1 MLHGLT
7 GRRTYGVLPFQHG
20 LGIDEEDGLRVSLR
34 GAVRESVVAPPVGD
48 DVLRVAVCAVPLMS
62 NFTDV
67 DALAAEPGVVVRFV
81 DRAEEL
87 VDADL
92 VVVPG
97 TRGTVRALRWLRER
111 GLADALARRAAEGRP
126 VLGICGGFQVLGE
139 HIEDDVESREG
150 SVAGLGLL
158 PVRVR
163 FAREKTLARPVGEAL
178 GEPVEGYEIHHG
190 VAEVAG
196 GEAFLDGCRVGE
208 MWGTHW
214 HGSLESDGFRRRFLA
229 GWRGRPA
236 PLRPRARTS
245 FAALREE
252 QLDLL
257 GDLIEEHADTDALLS
272 LIEKGAPAG
281 LPFIAPG
288 APVTGGPGTR
298 PRPPR
303 PLPERSFECH
313 HAPRHQGGPV
323 STPYPFT
330 ALVGQDDL
338 RLALLLNAVSP
349 AVGGVLVR
357 GEKGT
362 AKSTAVRALSALLPE
377 VPVVAGCRF
386 SLRPGRRRPELP
398 RRPARGGRRAARPAR
413 MVELPVGASEDRL
426 VGALD
431 IERALAE
438 GVKAFE
444 PGLLADAHRGI
455 LYVDEVNLLHD
466 HLVDLLLDAAAMGA
480 SYVEREGVSVRHA
493 ARFLLVGT
501 MNPEEGELR
510 PQLLDRFGLTVEVA
524 ASRETDQRVEVVRRR
539 LAHDDDPEAFAG
551 RWADEE
557 AALRDRVV
565 AARALL
571 PQVVLG
577 DGALRQIAA
586 TCAAFEVDGMRADI
600 VMARTATA
608 LAAWA
613 GRTDVRSE
621 DVRQAALL
629 ALPHRRRRN
638 PFDAPGLD
646 EDKLDE
652 TLDEAREDDAPEP
665 PGSPEPPE
673 GDDDPDGG
681 PGGGGGQP
689 PADGGPDSP
698 GLPPQQSRDQ
708 AEDRNQGEGAGQE
721 DAPAPQA
728 PAAGGPGEQ
737 GAVSAA
743 EPFRTR
749 MLSVPGIGEGAAG
762 RRSRARTEHGR
773 TTGSRRPRGALTK
786 LHLAATVQAAA
797 PHQRARGRSGTGL
810 VVRRDDLR
818 QATREGREGNL
829 VLFVVDASGSMAARQ
844 RMSAVKGA
852 VLSLLLD
859 AYQRRDKVGLV
870 TFRGSAA
877 EVALPPTSSVDAA
890 AARLETLP
898 TGGRT
903 PLAAGLLRA
912 HDVLRVERL
921 RDAARRPLLV
931 VVTDGRAT
939 GGVEPV
945 AQAGRAARL
954 FAADGVASVVVD
966 CESGYVRLGLA
977 GQLAGE
983 LGGTAVTLDELR
995 ADSIAGLVKD
1005 VQGHGNHSRK
1015 AA

>member
-1 MLHGLT
+1 M
-7 GRRTYGVLPFQHG
+7 
-20 LGIDEEDGLRVSLR
+20 
-34 GAVRESVVAPPVGD
+34 
-48 DVLRVAVCAVPLMS
+48 
-62 NFTDV
+62 
-67 DALAAEPGVVVRFV
+67 
-81 DRAEEL
+81 
-87 VDADL
+87 
-92 VVVPG
+92 
-97 TRGTVRALRWLRER
+97 
-111 GLADALARRAAEGRP
+111 
-126 VLGICGGFQVLGE
+126 
-139 HIEDDVESREG
+139 
-150 SVAGLGLL
+150 
-158 PVRVR
+158 
-163 FAREKTLARPVGEAL
+163 
-178 GEPVEGYEIHHG
+178 
-190 VAEVAG
+190 
-196 GEAFLDGCRVGE
+196 
-208 MWGTHW
+208 
-214 HGSLESDGFRRRFLA
+214 
-229 GWRGRPA
+229 
-236 PLRPRARTS
+236 
-245 FAALREE
+245 
-252 QLDLL
+252 
-257 GDLIEEHADTDALLS
+257 
-272 LIEKGAPAG
+272 
-281 LPFIAPG
+281 
-288 APVTGGPGTR
+288 
-298 PRPPR
+298 
-303 PLPERSFECH
+303 
-313 HAPRHQGGPV
+313 
-323 STPYPFT
+323 STPFPFT
-330 ALVGQDDL
+330 AVVGQDDL

-362 AKSTAVRALSALLPE
+362 AKSTAVRALSALLPA
-377 VPVVAGCRF
+377 VDVVTGCRF
-386 SLRPGRRRPELP
+386 SCDPGAPD
-398 RRPARGGRRAARPAR
+398 PACPDGPHEVEASTTRPAR

-431 IERALAE
+431 IERALSE

-524 ASRETDQRVEVVRRR
+524 ASREPDQRVEVVRRR
-539 LAHDDDPEAFAG
+539 LAHDDDPAAFVA

-557 AALRDRVV
+557 AEVRARIV

-571 PQVVLG
+571 PSVRLG

-613 GRTDVRSE
+613 GRTDVLAE

-652 TLDEAREDDAPEP
+652 TLEEFS
-665 PGSPEPPE
+665 GSDGE
-673 GDDDPDGG
+673 GGNGPDDDPDPDG
-681 PGGGGGQP
+681 PGGGGQP
-689 PADGGPDSP
+689 PQEGPDDGSP
-698 GLPPQQSRDQ
+698 AGDVP
-708 AEDRNQGEGAGQE
+708 AQGEPSE
-721 DAPAPQA
+721 DGQA
-728 PAAGGPGEQ
+728 PAGQSAGEQ
-737 GAVSAA
+737 SPVRSA
-743 EPFRTR
+743 EPFRTKV
-749 MLSVPGIGEGAAG
+749 LSVPGLGEGAAG

-773 TTGSRRPRGALTK
+773 TTGSRRPRGTLTK

-797 PHQRARGRSGTGL
+797 PHQLARGRSGRGL

-890 AARLETLP
+890 AVRLESLP

-903 PLAAGLLRA
+903 PLSAGLLRA
-912 HDVLRVERL
+912 HEVLRVERL
-921 RDAARRPLLV
+921 RDSARRPLV
-931 VVTDGRAT
+931 VLVTDGRAT
-939 GGVEPV
+939 GGPEPV
-945 AQAGRAARL
+945 ATAGRAARL

-966 CESGYVRLGLA
+966 CESGPVRLGLA

-983 LGGTAVTLDELR
+983 LGGTAVTLDALR
-995 ADSIAGLVKD
+995 ADSLAGLVRD
-1005 VQGHGNHSRK
+1005 VQGTSRR

>member
-1 MLHGLT
+1 M
-7 GRRTYGVLPFQHG
+7 
-20 LGIDEEDGLRVSLR
+20 
-34 GAVRESVVAPPVGD
+34 
-48 DVLRVAVCAVPLMS
+48 
-62 NFTDV
+62 
-67 DALAAEPGVVVRFV
+67 
-81 DRAEEL
+81 
-87 VDADL
+87 
-92 VVVPG
+92 
-97 TRGTVRALRWLRER
+97 
-111 GLADALARRAAEGRP
+111 
-126 VLGICGGFQVLGE
+126 
-139 HIEDDVESREG
+139 
-150 SVAGLGLL
+150 
-158 PVRVR
+158 
-163 FAREKTLARPVGEAL
+163 
-178 GEPVEGYEIHHG
+178 
-190 VAEVAG
+190 
-196 GEAFLDGCRVGE
+196 
-208 MWGTHW
+208 
-214 HGSLESDGFRRRFLA
+214 
-229 GWRGRPA
+229 
-236 PLRPRARTS
+236 
-245 FAALREE
+245 
-252 QLDLL
+252 
-257 GDLIEEHADTDALLS
+257 
-272 LIEKGAPAG
+272 
-281 LPFIAPG
+281 
-288 APVTGGPGTR
+288 
-298 PRPPR
+298 
-303 PLPERSFECH
+303 
-313 HAPRHQGGPV
+313 

-330 ALVGQDDL
+330 AIVGMDDL

-362 AKSTAVRALSALLPE
+362 AKSTAVRALSALIPE
-377 VPVVAGCRF
+377 VAVVSGCRF
-386 SLRPGRRRPELP
+386 SCDPVSPD
-398 RRPARGGRRAARPAR
+398 PACPDGPHETGGGVARPAR

-524 ASRETDQRVEVVRRR
+524 ASREPDQRVEVVRRR
-539 LAHDDDPEAFAG
+539 LAYDDDPAGFAD
-551 RWADEE
+551 RWSDEE
-557 AALRDRVV
+557 SAVRARIA

-571 PQVVLG
+571 SQVRLG

-613 GRTDVRSE
+613 GRTEVLAE

-652 TLDEAREDDAPEP
+652 TLEEF
-665 PGSPEPPE
+665 
-673 GDDDPDGG
+673 GDDDPDPDPDG
-681 PGGGGGQP
+681 PGGGGQP
-689 PADGGPDSP
+689 PQGGPDV
-698 GLPPQQSRDQ
+698 PPQGDAGQGDTPAQ
-708 AEDRNQGEGAGQE
+708 AESAEGG
-721 DAPAPQA
+721 APQA
-728 PAAGGPGEQ
+728 GGGEQ
-737 GAVSAA
+737 QAVRAA
-743 EPFRTR
+743 EPFRTK
-749 MLSVPGIGEGAAG
+749 MLSVPGLGEGAAG
-762 RRSRARTEHGR
+762 RRSRARTEQGR
-773 TTGSRRPRGALTK
+773 TTGARRPQGALTK

-797 PHQRARGRSGTGL
+797 PHQRARGRSGRGL

-818 QATREGREGNL
+818 QANREGREGNL

-859 AYQRRDKVGLV
+859 AYQRRDKVGLI
-870 TFRGSAA
+870 TFRGKDA

-890 AARLETLP
+890 AARLQTLP

-903 PLAAGLLRA
+903 PLAAGLLKA
-912 HDVLRVERL
+912 HDVLRVERM
-921 RDAARRPLLV
+921 RDPSRRPLLV

-939 GGVEPV
+939 GGVDPV
-945 AQAGRAARL
+945 ALASRAARL
-954 FAADGVASVVVD
+954 HSAGGTAAIVVD
-966 CESGYVRLGLA
+966 CEWGPVRLGLA
-977 GQLAGE
+977 GTLAGD
-983 LGGTAVTLDELR
+983 LGGTAVTLDELH

-1005 VQGHGNHSRK
+1005 VQTARR

>member
-1 MLHGLT
+1 M
-7 GRRTYGVLPFQHG
+7 
-20 LGIDEEDGLRVSLR
+20 
-34 GAVRESVVAPPVGD
+34 
-48 DVLRVAVCAVPLMS
+48 
-62 NFTDV
+62 
-67 DALAAEPGVVVRFV
+67 
-81 DRAEEL
+81 
-87 VDADL
+87 
-92 VVVPG
+92 
-97 TRGTVRALRWLRER
+97 
-111 GLADALARRAAEGRP
+111 
-126 VLGICGGFQVLGE
+126 
-139 HIEDDVESREG
+139 
-150 SVAGLGLL
+150 
-158 PVRVR
+158 
-163 FAREKTLARPVGEAL
+163 
-178 GEPVEGYEIHHG
+178 
-190 VAEVAG
+190 
-196 GEAFLDGCRVGE
+196 
-208 MWGTHW
+208 
-214 HGSLESDGFRRRFLA
+214 
-229 GWRGRPA
+229 
-236 PLRPRARTS
+236 
-245 FAALREE
+245 
-252 QLDLL
+252 
-257 GDLIEEHADTDALLS
+257 
-272 LIEKGAPAG
+272 
-281 LPFIAPG
+281 
-288 APVTGGPGTR
+288 
-298 PRPPR
+298 
-303 PLPERSFECH
+303 
-313 HAPRHQGGPV
+313 
-323 STPYPFT
+323 STPFPFT
-330 ALVGQDDL
+330 AVVGQDDL

-362 AKSTAVRALSALLPE
+362 AKSTAVRALSALMPE
-377 VPVVAGCRF
+377 VDVVPGCRF
-386 SLRPGRRRPELP
+386 SCDPHSPDPGCPDGPHEP
-398 RRPARGGRRAARPAR
+398 GAGVARPAR

-493 ARFLLVGT
+493 SRFLLVGT

-510 PQLLDRFGLTVEVA
+510 PQLLDRFGLTVEVS
-524 ASRETDQRVEVVRRR
+524 ASREPDQRVEVVRRR
-539 LAHDDDPEAFAG
+539 LAHDDDPAGFAA

-557 AALRDRVV
+557 AAVRARIA
-565 AARALL
+565 AARELL
-571 PQVVLG
+571 PSVRLG

-613 GRTDVRSE
+613 GRTDVLAE

-652 TLDEAREDDAPEP
+652 TLEEFGGQDGD
-665 PGSPEPPE
+665 GG
-673 GDDDPDGG
+673 GDDDPDPGPDGPGG
-681 PGGGGGQP
+681 PGGQP
-689 PADGGPDSP
+689 EPDDAPPGDGDAAARPE
-698 GLPPQQSRDQ
+698 
-708 AEDRNQGEGAGQE
+708 AGEGGEPRPSGA
-721 DAPAPQA
+721 
-728 PAAGGPGEQ
+728 GEQ
-737 GAVSAA
+737 SPVRAA
-743 EPFRTR
+743 EPFRTKV
-749 MLSVPGIGEGAAG
+749 LSVPGLGEGAAG

-773 TTGSRRPRGALTK
+773 TTGARRPRGALTK

-797 PHQRARGRSGTGL
+797 PHQRARGRSGRGL

-844 RMSAVKGA
+844 RMGAVKGA

-870 TFRGSAA
+870 TFRGAA
-877 EVALPPTSSVDAA
+877 ADVALPPTSSVDAA
-890 AARLETLP
+890 AARLESLP

-912 HDVLRVERL
+912 HEVLRVERL
-921 RDAARRPLLV
+921 RDPARRALVV

-939 GGVEPV
+939 GGPEPV
-945 AQAGRAARL
+945 ALAGRAARL
-954 FAADGVASVVVD
+954 FAAEGVASVVVD
-966 CESGYVRLGLA
+966 CESGPVRLGLA
-977 GQLAGE
+977 GRLADE

-995 ADSIAGLVKD
+995 ADAIAGLVRD
-1005 VQGHGNHSRK
+1005 VQGTRR

>member
-1 MLHGLT
+1 M
-7 GRRTYGVLPFQHG
+7 
-20 LGIDEEDGLRVSLR
+20 
-34 GAVRESVVAPPVGD
+34 
-48 DVLRVAVCAVPLMS
+48 
-62 NFTDV
+62 
-67 DALAAEPGVVVRFV
+67 
-81 DRAEEL
+81 
-87 VDADL
+87 
-92 VVVPG
+92 
-97 TRGTVRALRWLRER
+97 
-111 GLADALARRAAEGRP
+111 
-126 VLGICGGFQVLGE
+126 
-139 HIEDDVESREG
+139 
-150 SVAGLGLL
+150 
-158 PVRVR
+158 
-163 FAREKTLARPVGEAL
+163 
-178 GEPVEGYEIHHG
+178 
-190 VAEVAG
+190 
-196 GEAFLDGCRVGE
+196 
-208 MWGTHW
+208 
-214 HGSLESDGFRRRFLA
+214 
-229 GWRGRPA
+229 
-236 PLRPRARTS
+236 
-245 FAALREE
+245 
-252 QLDLL
+252 
-257 GDLIEEHADTDALLS
+257 
-272 LIEKGAPAG
+272 
-281 LPFIAPG
+281 
-288 APVTGGPGTR
+288 
-298 PRPPR
+298 
-303 PLPERSFECH
+303 
-313 HAPRHQGGPV
+313 
-323 STPYPFT
+323 STPFPFT
-330 ALVGQDDL
+330 AVVGQDDL

-377 VPVVAGCRF
+377 VDVVFGCRF
-386 SLRPGRRRPELP
+386 SCAPGSPD
-398 RRPARGGRRAARPAR
+398 PACPDGPHAPGASGSRPAR

-431 IERALAE
+431 IERALSE

-493 ARFLLVGT
+493 SRFLLVGT

-524 ASRETDQRVEVVRRR
+524 ASREPDQRVEVVRRR
-539 LAHDDDPEAFAG
+539 LAYDDDPAGFAA
-551 RWADEE
+551 RWAGEE
-557 AALRDRVV
+557 AAVRQRVV

-571 PQVVLG
+571 PSVRLG

-613 GRTDVRSE
+613 GRSDVLAE

-652 TLDEAREDDAPEP
+652 TLEEFGGQD
-665 PGSPEPPE
+665 PGD
-673 GDDDPDGG
+673 GDDDPDDPGPGGG
-681 PGGGGGQP
+681 PGGQPEPGDAPGG
-689 PADGGPDSP
+689 DGDTAARPE
-698 GLPPQQSRDQ
+698 
-708 AEDRNQGEGAGQE
+708 AGEGGEPRPSGA
-721 DAPAPQA
+721 
-728 PAAGGPGEQ
+728 GEQ
-737 GAVSAA
+737 SPVRAA
-743 EPFRTR
+743 EPFRAKV
-749 MLSVPGIGEGAAG
+749 LSVPGLGEGAAG

-773 TTGSRRPRGALTK
+773 TTGARRPRGALTK
-786 LHLAATVQAAA
+786 LHLAATVRAAA
-797 PHQRARGRSGTGL
+797 PHQRARGRSGPGL

-844 RMSAVKGA
+844 RMGAVKGA

-890 AARLETLP
+890 AARLESLP

-912 HDVLRVERL
+912 HEVLRVERL
-921 RDAARRPLLV
+921 RDPARRALVV

-939 GGVEPV
+939 GGPEPV
-945 AQAGRAARL
+945 ALASRAARL
-954 FAADGVASVVVD
+954 FAAEQVASVVVD
-966 CESGYVRLGLA
+966 CESGPVRLGLA
-977 GQLAGE
+977 GRLADE

-1005 VQGHGNHSRK
+1005 VQRR

>member
-1 MLHGLT
+1 M
-7 GRRTYGVLPFQHG
+7 
-20 LGIDEEDGLRVSLR
+20 
-34 GAVRESVVAPPVGD
+34 
-48 DVLRVAVCAVPLMS
+48 
-62 NFTDV
+62 
-67 DALAAEPGVVVRFV
+67 
-81 DRAEEL
+81 
-87 VDADL
+87 
-92 VVVPG
+92 
-97 TRGTVRALRWLRER
+97 
-111 GLADALARRAAEGRP
+111 
-126 VLGICGGFQVLGE
+126 
-139 HIEDDVESREG
+139 
-150 SVAGLGLL
+150 
-158 PVRVR
+158 
-163 FAREKTLARPVGEAL
+163 
-178 GEPVEGYEIHHG
+178 
-190 VAEVAG
+190 
-196 GEAFLDGCRVGE
+196 
-208 MWGTHW
+208 
-214 HGSLESDGFRRRFLA
+214 
-229 GWRGRPA
+229 
-236 PLRPRARTS
+236 
-245 FAALREE
+245 
-252 QLDLL
+252 
-257 GDLIEEHADTDALLS
+257 
-272 LIEKGAPAG
+272 
-281 LPFIAPG
+281 
-288 APVTGGPGTR
+288 
-298 PRPPR
+298 
-303 PLPERSFECH
+303 
-313 HAPRHQGGPV
+313 

-362 AKSTAVRALSALLPE
+362 AKSTAVRALSALLPQ

-386 SLRPGRRRPELP
+386 SCD
-398 RRPARGGRRAARPAR
+398 PAAPDPACPDGPHDVGGASVRDAR

-539 LAHDDDPEAFAG
+539 LAYDDDAENFAA
-551 RWADEE
+551 RWHEDES
-557 AALRDRVV
+557 ALRDRIV

-571 PQVVLG
+571 PQVRLG

-613 GRTDVRSE
+613 GRSDVLAE

-646 EDKLDE
+646 EDKLDD
-652 TLDEAREDDAPEP
+652 TLEQN
-665 PGSPEPPE
+665 
-673 GDDDPDGG
+673 GDDDNGDDGGDDPEPDGDG
-681 PGGGGGQP
+681 PDGGGQP
-689 PADGGPDSP
+689 PQEGPDAP
-698 GLPPQQSRDQ
+698 EAPEAPAPD
-708 AEDRNQGEGAGQE
+708 AH
-721 DAPAPQA
+721 DAPAADNESQRENGQDEDASPAQA
-728 PAAGGPGEQ
+728 PAAGGGEQ
-737 GAVSAA
+737 RAVQAA
-743 EPFRTR
+743 EPFRTK
-749 MLSVPGIGEGAAG
+749 MLSVPGLGEGAAG

-773 TTGSRRPRGALTK
+773 TTGARRPRGALTK

-797 PHQRARGRSGTGL
+797 PHQRARGRAGRGL

-870 TFRGSAA
+870 TFRGADA

-903 PLAAGLLRA
+903 PVAAGLLKA

-921 RDAARRPLLV
+921 RDPARRPLVV

-945 AQAGRAARL
+945 ARAGRAARL
-954 FAADGVASVVVD
+954 FAAANIASVVVD
-966 CESGYVRLGLA
+966 CESGHIRLGLA

-1005 VQGHGNHSRK
+1005 VQGTQMQMRSV
-1015 AA
+1015 A

>member
-1 MLHGLT
+1 M
-7 GRRTYGVLPFQHG
+7 
-20 LGIDEEDGLRVSLR
+20 
-34 GAVRESVVAPPVGD
+34 
-48 DVLRVAVCAVPLMS
+48 
-62 NFTDV
+62 
-67 DALAAEPGVVVRFV
+67 
-81 DRAEEL
+81 
-87 VDADL
+87 
-92 VVVPG
+92 
-97 TRGTVRALRWLRER
+97 
-111 GLADALARRAAEGRP
+111 
-126 VLGICGGFQVLGE
+126 
-139 HIEDDVESREG
+139 
-150 SVAGLGLL
+150 
-158 PVRVR
+158 
-163 FAREKTLARPVGEAL
+163 
-178 GEPVEGYEIHHG
+178 
-190 VAEVAG
+190 
-196 GEAFLDGCRVGE
+196 
-208 MWGTHW
+208 
-214 HGSLESDGFRRRFLA
+214 
-229 GWRGRPA
+229 
-236 PLRPRARTS
+236 
-245 FAALREE
+245 
-252 QLDLL
+252 
-257 GDLIEEHADTDALLS
+257 
-272 LIEKGAPAG
+272 
-281 LPFIAPG
+281 
-288 APVTGGPGTR
+288 
-298 PRPPR
+298 
-303 PLPERSFECH
+303 
-313 HAPRHQGGPV
+313 

-330 ALVGQDDL
+330 AVVGQDDL

-377 VPVVAGCRF
+377 VAVVPGCRF
-386 SLRPGRRRPELP
+386 SCDPTAPD
-398 RRPARGGRRAARPAR
+398 PACPDGPHEAATGTQRPAR

-426 VGALD
+426 VGSLD

-438 GVKAFE
+438 GVKSFE

-524 ASRETDQRVEVVRRR
+524 ASREPDQRVEVVRRR
-539 LAHDDDPEAFAG
+539 LAYDDDPAGFAA

-557 AALRDRVV
+557 AAVRARIV

-571 PQVVLG
+571 PSVRLG
-577 DGALRQIAA
+577 DGPLLQIAA

-613 GRTDVRSE
+613 GRTEVIAE

-638 PFDAPGLD
+638 PFDAPGID
-646 EDKLDE
+646 EAKLDE
-652 TLDEAREDDAPEP
+652 TLEEFAGSDETS
-665 PGSPEPPE
+665 GE
-673 GDDDPDGG
+673 GPSDDDPDPDPDG
-681 PGGGGGQP
+681 PGGGGQP
-689 PADGGPDSP
+689 PQDGPDDGSP
-698 GLPPQQSRDQ
+698 AGDVP
-708 AEDRNQGEGAGQE
+708 AQGEPSDDG
-721 DAPAPQA
+721 QA
-728 PAAGGPGEQ
+728 PAGQGAGEQ
-737 GAVSAA
+737 APVRAA
-743 EPFRTR
+743 EPFRTKT
-749 MLSVPGIGEGAAG
+749 LSVPGIGQGAAG

-773 TTGSRRPRGALTK
+773 TTGARRPQGKLSK

-797 PHQRARGRSGTGL
+797 PHQRARGRSGPGL

-818 QATREGREGNL
+818 QALTEGREGNL

-844 RMSAVKGA
+844 RMGAVKGA

-890 AARLETLP
+890 ATRLESLP

-912 HDVLRVERL
+912 HEVLRVERL
-921 RDAARRPLLV
+921 RDPARRALVV

-939 GGVEPV
+939 GGPEPV
-945 AQAGRAARL
+945 ALAGRAARL
-954 FAADGVASVVVD
+954 FAAEGVASVVVD
-966 CESGYVRLGLA
+966 CETGAVRLGLA

-983 LGGTAVTLDELR
+983 LGGTPVTLDELR
-995 ADSIAGLVKD
+995 ADSIAGLVRD
-1005 VQGHGNHSRK
+1005 VQGTSRR

>member
-1 MLHGLT
+1 MT
-7 GRRTYGVLPFQHG
+7 TPF
-20 LGIDEEDGLRVSLR
+20 
-34 GAVRESVVAPPVGD
+34 
-48 DVLRVAVCAVPLMS
+48 
-62 NFTDV
+62 
-67 DALAAEPGVVVRFV
+67 
-81 DRAEEL
+81 
-87 VDADL
+87 
-92 VVVPG
+92 
-97 TRGTVRALRWLRER
+97 
-111 GLADALARRAAEGRP
+111 
-126 VLGICGGFQVLGE
+126 
-139 HIEDDVESREG
+139 
-150 SVAGLGLL
+150 
-158 PVRVR
+158 
-163 FAREKTLARPVGEAL
+163 
-178 GEPVEGYEIHHG
+178 
-190 VAEVAG
+190 
-196 GEAFLDGCRVGE
+196 
-208 MWGTHW
+208 
-214 HGSLESDGFRRRFLA
+214 
-229 GWRGRPA
+229 
-236 PLRPRARTS
+236 
-245 FAALREE
+245 
-252 QLDLL
+252 
-257 GDLIEEHADTDALLS
+257 
-272 LIEKGAPAG
+272 
-281 LPFIAPG
+281 
-288 APVTGGPGTR
+288 
-298 PRPPR
+298 
-303 PLPERSFECH
+303 
-313 HAPRHQGGPV
+313 
-323 STPYPFT
+323 PFT
-330 ALVGQDDL
+330 AVVGQDDL

-349 AVGGVLVR
+349 SVGGVLVR

-362 AKSTAVRALSALLPE
+362 AKSTAVRALTSLLPE
-377 VPVVAGCRF
+377 VAVVPGCRF
-386 SLRPGRRRPELP
+386 SCDPAAPDPGCPDGPHE
-398 RRPARGGRRAARPAR
+398 GGGVGASRPAR

-444 PGLLADAHRGI
+444 PGLLAAAHRGI

-524 ASRETDQRVEVVRRR
+524 ASREPDQRVEVVRRR
-539 LAHDDDPEAFAG
+539 LAYDDDPAAFAASWG
-551 RWADEE
+551 DEE
-557 AALRDRVV
+557 TAVRQRIV
-565 AARALL
+565 AARTLL
-571 PQVVLG
+571 PRVRLG
-577 DGALRQIAA
+577 DSALRQIA
-586 TCAAFEVDGMRADI
+586 TVCSAFEVDGMRADI

-613 GRTDVRSE
+613 GRTDVLAE

-646 EDKLDE
+646 EDKLDQ
-652 TLDEAREDDAPEP
+652 TLEEFSD
-665 PGSPEPPE
+665 SS
-673 GDDDPDGG
+673 GDDDPGPDGDGGG
-681 PGGGGGQP
+681 PGGGGGRP
-689 PADGGPDSP
+689 EPDEGPAGDGADAGARP
-698 GLPPQQSRDQ
+698 
-708 AEDRNQGEGAGQE
+708 EEGEGE
-721 DAPAPQA
+721 PAP
-728 PAAGGPGEQ
+728 GGAGEQ
-737 GAVSAA
+737 SPVRAA
-743 EPFRTR
+743 EPFRTKV
-749 MLSVPGIGEGAAG
+749 LSVPGIGEGDAG

-773 TTGSRRPRGALTK
+773 TTGARRPQGALTK

-797 PHQRARGRSGTGL
+797 PHQRARGRSGRGL

-844 RMSAVKGA
+844 RMGAVKGA

-877 EVALPPTSSVDAA
+877 DVALPPTSSVDAA
-890 AARLETLP
+890 AARLESLP

-921 RDAARRPLLV
+921 RDPARRALVV

-939 GGVEPV
+939 GGPEPV
-945 AQAGRAARL
+945 ALAARAARL
-954 FAADGVASVVVD
+954 FAAEGVASVVVD
-966 CESGYVRLGLA
+966 CESGPVRLGLA

-1005 VQGHGNHSRK
+1005 VQRR

>member
-1 MLHGLT
+1 MT
-7 GRRTYGVLPFQHG
+7 
-20 LGIDEEDGLRVSLR
+20 
-34 GAVRESVVAPPVGD
+34 
-48 DVLRVAVCAVPLMS
+48 
-62 NFTDV
+62 
-67 DALAAEPGVVVRFV
+67 
-81 DRAEEL
+81 
-87 VDADL
+87 
-92 VVVPG
+92 
-97 TRGTVRALRWLRER
+97 
-111 GLADALARRAAEGRP
+111 
-126 VLGICGGFQVLGE
+126 
-139 HIEDDVESREG
+139 
-150 SVAGLGLL
+150 
-158 PVRVR
+158 
-163 FAREKTLARPVGEAL
+163 
-178 GEPVEGYEIHHG
+178 
-190 VAEVAG
+190 
-196 GEAFLDGCRVGE
+196 
-208 MWGTHW
+208 
-214 HGSLESDGFRRRFLA
+214 
-229 GWRGRPA
+229 
-236 PLRPRARTS
+236 
-245 FAALREE
+245 
-252 QLDLL
+252 
-257 GDLIEEHADTDALLS
+257 
-272 LIEKGAPAG
+272 
-281 LPFIAPG
+281 
-288 APVTGGPGTR
+288 
-298 PRPPR
+298 
-303 PLPERSFECH
+303 
-313 HAPRHQGGPV
+313 
-323 STPYPFT
+323 TPYPFT
-330 ALVGQDDL
+330 AVVGQDDL

-362 AKSTAVRALSALLPE
+362 AKSTAVRALSALLPD
-377 VPVVAGCRF
+377 VDVVAGCRF
-386 SLRPGRRRPELP
+386 SCAPQTPDPACPDGPHEPGT
-398 RRPARGGRRAARPAR
+398 GAARAAR

-524 ASRETDQRVEVVRRR
+524 ASREPDQRVEVVKRR
-539 LAHDDDPEAFAG
+539 LAYDDDPEGFAG
-551 RWADEE
+551 RWAEDE
-557 AALRDRVV
+557 AAVRARIV

-571 PQVVLG
+571 PRVRLG
-577 DGALRQIAA
+577 DGVLRQIAA

-613 GRTDVRSE
+613 GREDVLAE

-652 TLDEAREDDAPEP
+652 TLDEFGDDHD
-665 PGSPEPPE
+665 G
-673 GDDDPDGG
+673 GDDDPG
-681 PGGGGGQP
+681 PDGGGGGGVPPQDQGP
-689 PADGGPDSP
+689 DAPADGG
-698 GLPPQQSRDQ
+698 
-708 AEDRNQGEGAGQE
+708 
-721 DAPAPQA
+721 APAPDEASDGGQ
-728 PAAGGPGEQ
+728 PQGTGAAEQ
-737 GAVSAA
+737 QPVRAA
-743 EPFRTR
+743 EPFRTKV
-749 MLSVPGIGEGAAG
+749 LSVPGLGDGAAG

-773 TTGSRRPRGALTK
+773 TTGSRRPRGTLTK

-797 PHQRARGRSGTGL
+797 PHQRARGRAGRGL

-829 VLFVVDASGSMAARQ
+829 VLFVVDASGSMAARK
-844 RMSAVKGA
+844 RMGAVKGA

-877 EVALPPTSSVDAA
+877 DVALPPTSSVDAA
-890 AARLETLP
+890 AARLESLP

-903 PLAAGLLRA
+903 PLATGLLKA
-912 HDVLRVERL
+912 HEVLRIERL
-921 RDAARRPLLV
+921 RDPARRPLVV

-939 GGVEPV
+939 GGPEPV
-945 AQAGRAARL
+945 ALAGRAARL
-954 FAADGVASVVVD
+954 FAAEGVASVVVD
-966 CESGYVRLGLA
+966 CETGPVRLGLA

-995 ADSIAGLVKD
+995 ADSIAGLVRN
-1005 VQGHGNHSRK
+1005 VRAGHERK
-1015 AA
+1015 VA